1 MKKYLLALDQGTTSS
16 RCIIFTL
23 NGEIVTV
30 AQKEFKQIFPY
41 EGWVEHDP
49 WDIFN
54 TQLEVAQEALRNAC
68 IPVSSIAG
76 IGITN
81 QRETTVIWDR
91 ITGEPIYN
99 AIVWQCRR
107 TSEYCDSLKAQ
118 GLAETIRLKTGLL
131 IDSYFSATKI
141 KWILDNVA
149 GARERAEKGE
159 LMFGTVDTWLI
170 YNLTGGTVHATDYS
184 NAARTLL
191 YNINTLEWDDELL
204 SLFGVP
210 RSMLPEVMP
219 SSHLFGYTETEM
231 FGIPLPIAG
240 VAGDQQAALF
250 GQGCFNAGDV
260 KNTYGT
266 GGFMLMNTGA
276 KPIYSEK
283 GLLTTIAWG
292 INGKV
297 SYVLEGSVFV
307 CGAAIQW
314 LRDGLKLFEKASES
328 EALALEVEDNGGVYV
343 VPAFVG
349 LGAPYWD
356 PYARGTII
364 GITRGTTKNHI
375 TRAVLES
382 MAYQTVDVLQI
393 MIDETGA
400 PISEL
405 KVDGG
410 ASANNLLLQFQSDV
424 LGSSI
429 VRPRCIETTALGAA
443 YLAGLAM
450 GVIESLDT
458 IRASWQAERV
468 FTPSINEEEKERK
481 LKYWHKA
488 VKCSLAWI
496 E

>member
-1 MKKYLLALDQGTTSS
+1 
-16 RCIIFTL
+16 
-23 NGEIVTV
+23 
-30 AQKEFKQIFPY
+30 
-41 EGWVEHDP
+41 
-49 WDIFN
+49 
-54 TQLEVAQEALRNAC
+54 
-68 IPVSSIAG
+68 
-76 IGITN
+76 
-81 QRETTVIWDR
+81 
-91 ITGEPIYN
+91 
-99 AIVWQCRR
+99 
-107 TSEYCDSLKAQ
+107 
-118 GLAETIRLKTGLL
+118 
-131 IDSYFSATKI
+131 
-141 KWILDNVA
+141 
-149 GARERAEKGE
+149 
-159 LMFGTVDTWLI
+159 
-170 YNLTGGTVHATDYS
+170 
-184 NAARTLL
+184 
-191 YNINTLEWDDELL
+191 
-204 SLFGVP
+204 
-210 RSMLPEVMP
+210 
-219 SSHLFGYTETEM
+219 
-231 FGIPLPIAG
+231 
-240 VAGDQQAALF
+240 
-250 GQGCFNAGDV
+250 
-260 KNTYGT
+260 
-266 GGFMLMNTGA
+266 MLMNTGA